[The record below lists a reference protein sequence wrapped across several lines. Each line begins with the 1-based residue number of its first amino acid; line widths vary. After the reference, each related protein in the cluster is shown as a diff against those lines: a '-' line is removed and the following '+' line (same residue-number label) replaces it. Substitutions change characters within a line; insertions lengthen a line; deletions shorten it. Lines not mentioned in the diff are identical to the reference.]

1 MEAYTQEQVQQ
12 ALAQTEGWQLDTNS
26 GEIYRQYQFGNFM
39 EALAFV
45 NKIGEVAEE
54 LGHHPDI
61 TIKYNKVSLSVTTH
75 DAGGLTD
82 KDFTLARR
90 ANGVMSDE

>member
-1 MEAYTQEQVQQ
+1 MQAYSKEQVEK
-12 ALAQTEGWQLDTNS
+12 ALAAAEGWQLNS
-26 GEIYRQYQFGNFM
+26 EKGEIYRQYQFGNFV

-45 NKIGEVAEE
+45 NKIGAIAEE

-61 TIKYNKVSLSVTTH
+61 TIKYNKVLLSVVTH

-82 KDFTLARR
+82 NDFTLALR
-90 ANGVMSDE
+90 ANRVA